1 MQELDKT
8 IESEREVLG
17 NIISNNS
24 YLLKTI
30 DSLKAGDF
38 YRGTHQLI
46 YTTMLALYKNN
57 NNFDVVILI
66 NKLRNEI
73 KENLITITEITNIS
87 TCGIKSTFRSHL
99 AAVIESS
106 RQRKIS
112 KLIENIANSN
122 KSSQEKIDI
131 LQDELINLNTDTE
144 DDKVYSSAELLEM
157 SITKIEEAFNNQGGI
172 TGIPTNI
179 KIIDNAINGLQKKNM
194 IVFGARPSLGK
205 TAFVLEIL
213 SQIKANTL
221 FVQLDMGLDEIG
233 CRMLAAETNMSN
245 GKISR
250 GRLEEKEWLKL
261 TESFNHLS
269 QKQNLM
275 FYSPYEAT
283 VSKIRT
289 KAKEIKAKKG
299 LEVIVIDH
307 IGKINAET
315 KGDPY
320 AQMKEISKRI
330 KGLARE
336 LDVAIVVLCQLSRGV
351 EQRGDKHPIMSD
363 LRDSGNIEEDADT
376 IGMLYRQGYY
386 DAREKGSTI
395 REDTLEVSFQ
405 KVRNGRL
412 GTIKFNYNLETQKLH
427 SIFNT

>member
-1 MQELDKT
+1 MQELDKV
-8 IESEREVLG
+8 IESEREILG
-17 NIISNNS
+17 NIIKNNE

-30 DSLKAGDF
+30 DVLSIEDF
-38 YRGTHQLI
+38 YQGTHKII
-46 YTTMLALYKNN
+46 YETVSKLYKNN
-57 NNFDVVILI
+57 TNFDLVILL
-66 NKLRNEI
+66 NKLKNEI
-73 KENLITITEITNIS
+73 KENLITITEITDIS
-87 TCGIKSTFRSHL
+87 MCGIKSTFSAHL
-99 AAVIESS
+99 TAVIESS

-112 KLIENIANSN
+112 KLIEDIRNSN

-131 LQDELINLNTDTE
+131 IQDELIKINICTE
-144 DDKVYSSAELLEM
+144 DDKVYSSTELLGM
-157 SITKIEEAFNNQGGI
+157 SITKIEEAFNNKGGI

-213 SQIKANTL
+213 SQIEANTL

-250 GRLEEKEWLKL
+250 GRLEDNEWIKL
-261 TESFNHLS
+261 TESFNYLS
-269 QKQNLM
+269 QKENLM
-275 FYSPYEAT
+275 FYSPYETT

-299 LEVIVIDH
+299 LDVIVIDH
-307 IGKINAET
+307 IGKISSEI

-320 AQMKEISKRI
+320 SQMKEISKKI

-336 LDVAIVVLCQLSRGV
+336 LDVAMVVLCQLSRGV
-351 EQRGDKHPIMSD
+351 EKRADKHPIMSD

-386 DAREKGSTI
+386 DAREKGLKI
-395 REDTLEVSFQ
+395 RNDILEISFQ

-412 GTIKFNYNLETQKLH
+412 GTIKFNYDLETQKLN
-427 SIFNT
+427 SL